1 MKNKKSRINASALAM
16 DDPVILGTYEGEA
29 LDTEITNKNGL
40 DITAEVIETVLDS
53 EEYADGIKNGWFI
66 GFLGHP
72 EDPNCMDFR
81 NGCIVLTDMELQDNG
96 KVYAKFNLVNTP
108 VGQIVKTFQEAGVTF
123 GISIRGA
130 GDIVGNSVE
139 PDTFMFRG
147 FDLVAF
153 PAYPESVPEY
163 KAIAASTNPEDQKKY
178 QAICAAVTKN
188 VDAITSCAAIEAIQ
202 SQFAPQSKEYKLLA
216 SRKEAIKSNSDNVA
230 NTSINADTDIT
241 AQKIEAMTDLYL
253 AELAKNKDLVAEN
266 RRLRSENRQTISA
279 CSRKITAMERMTD
292 SQVGDLLSNLDR
304 VTASCNSL
312 EKRNRQLSNSL
323 DSVKKSNLIYK
334 QRVEACEDELTAKE
348 AVIASLQSKLRE
360 TITASTK
367 ADKQS
372 ANLDDA
378 NRNLSKKLRDTQ
390 KELSNA
396 QRITANTQKD
406 LSAVERQLQTYQ
418 EAYTTFYAS
427 AVGVD
432 PGSITITA
440 STSPEEIRKMIDS
453 ATNTANVGTSADMVE
468 DFYLYDDEDPDGIIS
483 V

>member
-1 MKNKKSRINASALAM
+1 MKNKQTRINASAMNM
-16 DDPVILGTYEGEA
+16 DAPVILGTYEGEA

-40 DITAEVIETVLDS
+40 DITAEVIEVVLDS
-53 EEYADGIKNGWFI
+53 EEYAEGIKNGWFI

-81 NGCIVLTDMELQDNG
+81 NGCIVLTDMQLLDNG
-96 KVYAKFNLVNTP
+96 KVYAKFNLINTP

-163 KAIAASTNPEDQKKY
+163 TPIAASTNPEDRKKY

-188 VDAITSCAAIEAIQ
+188 VDSITSCAAIDVIQ
-202 SQFAPQSKEYKLLA
+202 TQFAPQSKEYAMLE

-230 NTSINADTDIT
+230 DNIVTADTELST
-241 AQKIEAMTDLYL
+241 QKIEAMTDLYL
-253 AELAKNKDLVAEN
+253 SELAKNKELVAEN
-266 RRLRSENRQTISA
+266 RRLKSEHRQTVSA
-279 CSRKITAMERMTD
+279 CSRKIAAMERMTD
-292 SQVGDLLSNLDR
+292 SQVGDLLSNLDE

-312 EKRNRQLSNSL
+312 EKRNHQLSDRL
-323 DSVKKSNLIYK
+323 DSVKNSNLIYK
-334 QRVEACEDELTAKE
+334 QRVEACENELSAKDK
-348 AVIASLQSKLRE
+348 VIASLQSKLRE

-378 NRNLSKKLRDTQ
+378 NRDLSKRLR
-390 KELSNA
+390 EA
-396 QRITANTQKD
+396 QRKLDEKD
-406 LSAVERQLQTYQ
+406 KILSSQASQLRSYQ
-418 EAYTTFYAS
+418 EAYVTFYAS

-432 PGSITITA
+432 PNSISITA
-440 STSPEEIRKMIDS
+440 STSPEEIRRMVDG
-453 ATNTANVGTSADMVE
+453 ATNTGNMAASADFID
-468 DFYLYDDEDPDGIIS
+468 DFYIMDDEDPDGIIS